1 MFSQGGQSMKSLSRR
16 ELFAGGAAAFT
27 FLPARVLGRG
37 GPAPS
42 ERLNVAVIGIGCR
55 GEISVS
61 ELHNSGQNLVAL
73 CDVDWRPLQNYT
85 HPRACDVIKRFP
97 DAKRYDDWRIMLH
110 EQEKNIDAVVVAA
123 PDHIHAFASLTA
135 MKMGKHVYCEKPL
148 AHSIYEV
155 RALIAAEKK
164 YKVATQVGNQ
174 GHSSEDCIN
183 IVEWIRDGV
192 IGDVKEVHLFL
203 RTGIRGVEQPT
214 AVRSYTRTMGY
225 ADIPKIVAE
234 DHEVPKD
241 LNWDL
246 WLGPAPFRG
255 FNPVYLPNNWRR
267 WRDFGTGTLGDYN
280 CHYMDPVMWALDLG
294 LPERIE
300 ANPEAG
306 FDPATNK
313 QTFPSAAEIRWDFP
327 ARGSKPPVSVTWHY
341 GGNSGTIPPPMGWT
355 KDDKLP
361 SGGGGAI
368 YGSKGTL
375 VFGPIYASH
384 PRSVAE
390 GKYKPVEWG
399 TPGKLQLFPAEL
411 DASYKRPDP
420 TLPRP
425 FSHWMDWIEAAKAGR
440 QPGSHFGYGGMLSQI
455 ALMGNIAC
463 LQKGTILHFDARKGE
478 FKNNPDA
485 NKLFRRS
492 YREGWK
498 LPA

>member
-1 MFSQGGQSMKSLSRR
+1 MEAVTRR
-16 ELFAGGAAAFT
+16 ELLRTAAGGAAAFT

-42 ERLNVAVIGIGCR
+42 EKLNIAVIGIGCR

-73 CDVDWRPLQNYT
+73 CDVDWRPLENYT
-85 HPRACDVIKRFP
+85 HPRACEVIKRFP
-97 DAKRYDDWRIMLH
+97 KAKRYDDWRIMLQ
-110 EQEKNIDAVVVAA
+110 EQEKSIDAVVVAA

-135 MKMGKHVYCEKPL
+135 MKMRKHVYCEKPL

-155 RALIAAEKK
+155 RALMAAEKK
-164 YKVATQVGNQ
+164 YRVATQVGNQ
-174 GHSSEDCIN
+174 GHSSEDCLR

-192 IGDVKEVHLFL
+192 IGEVREVHLFL
-203 RTGIRGVEQPT
+203 RTGVRGVERPT
-214 AVRSYTRTMGY
+214 AVRSYTRMMSY
-225 ADIPKIVAE
+225 ADIPRIIAE

-280 CHYMDPVMWALDLG
+280 CHYMDPVFWALDLG
-294 LPERIE
+294 MPEKIE

-327 ARGSKPPVSVTWHY
+327 ARGGKPPVSVTWHY
-341 GGNSGTIPPPMGWT
+341 GGNSGTIPPPLGW
-355 KDDKLP
+355 KADDKLP

-384 PRSVAE
+384 PRSVQE

-399 TPGKLQLFPAEL
+399 TPGKVQLYPAEL

-425 FSHWMDWIEAAKAGR
+425 FSHWMDWIEAAKAGK
-440 QPGSHFGYGGMLSQI
+440 QPGSHFGYGGMLSQM
-455 ALMGNIAC
+455 ALLGNIAS
-463 LQKGTILHFDARKGE
+463 LQKGTILYYDGKKGE
-478 FKNNPDA
+478 FKKNAEA
-485 NKLFRRS
+485 NQLFQRA
-492 YREGWK
+492 YRDGWN
-498 LPA
+498 LRV